1 MWGLVCWVCNRH
13 LVVGYHMGF
22 VESLELGMWNLGFG
36 VCVGCV
42 RSRGWSLEDW
52 SAGLMWVTLE

>member
-22 VESLELGMWNLGFG
+22 VESFELGMWNLGFG
-36 VCVGCV
+36 VCVRVWEVSGV
-42 RSRGWSLEDW
+42 ES
-52 SAGLMWVTLE
+52 